1 MPKFLTER
9 TAVRIDYVFRLQHYY
24 DHESQNFQ
32 VHLIYLDLY
41 LNIDRSFQPINTYT
55 KTNLIYQKKI
65 IAQMGLLKKISSL
78 DLLDLKQ
85 PNTIDPKKAIH
96 LCKNKM

>member
-65 IAQMGLLKKISSL
+65 IAQMGLLKKNLFIRSTRSKTTKYYRSKESNPPL
-78 DLLDLKQ
+78 
-85 PNTIDPKKAIH
+85 
-96 LCKNKM
+96 

>member
-1 MPKFLTER
+1 
-9 TAVRIDYVFRLQHYY
+9 
-24 DHESQNFQ
+24 
-32 VHLIYLDLY
+32 
-41 LNIDRSFQPINTYT
+41 
-55 KTNLIYQKKI
+55 
-65 IAQMGLLKKISSL
+65 MGLLKKISSL